1 MSTSRKII
9 PSWEDNSSSF
19 STEIPR
25 ILPNPKSHYTAH
37 SSLPL
42 FPLLIQINSF
52 HNLHP
57 ISLRYKLIL
66 SSKLGIC
73 LQILQTFQPENRKQ
87 ILFYHIHAIII
98 IIWERQNKHFFVQA
112 MKACRERRGI
122 YPPIL
127 NLGDGNDW
135 LILTTV
141 ALLPVRES
149 RSYLTGGWFHHKA
162 TLDILKKKNI
172 SSP

>member
-1 MSTSRKII
+1 MTLRWIATVTITITMSTSRKII
-9 PSWEDNSSSF
+9 PSWEDNSFLF

-52 HNLHP
+52 HILRT
-57 ISLRYKLIL
+57 ISLRYNLIL

-73 LQILQTFQPENRKQ
+73 LQILRTFQPENRKQ
-87 ILFYHIHAIII
+87 FRFSHIHEIIIIIII
-98 IIWERQNKHFFVQA
+98 IIWERQNKQFFVQA
-112 MKACRERRGI
+112 MKACRERMGI

-127 NLGDGNDW
+127 NLGTRWKW
-135 LILTTV
+135 L
-141 ALLPVRES
+141 ANFWPRLLYS
-149 RSYLTGGWFHHKA
+149 R
-162 TLDILKKKNI
+162 
-172 SSP
+172 